1 MNKKLYISFVF
12 GLVLLSVIG
21 QIIIDS
27 SSALI
32 EEVDTELSLE
42 NESDV
47 DEDDSLEEEYL
58 IVSNVIHFQIRPSVK
73 TLLSWC
79 DQDLVLSS
87 HQEIQLPPP
96 EFTI

>member
-32 EEVDTELSLE
+32 EKVDTELSLE

-58 IVSNVIHFQIRPSVK
+58 IVSNVIHFQIRHSVK
-73 TLLSWC
+73 TLLSWF
-79 DQDLVLSS
+79 DQDLVLSR